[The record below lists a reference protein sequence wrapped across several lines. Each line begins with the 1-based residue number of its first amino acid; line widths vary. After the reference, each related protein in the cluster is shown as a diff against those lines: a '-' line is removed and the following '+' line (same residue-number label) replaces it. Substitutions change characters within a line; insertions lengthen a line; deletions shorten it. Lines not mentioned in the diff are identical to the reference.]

1 MPTISSFYGI
11 LIRMYFF
18 DAEQHHLPHIHA
30 QYQGQQAQFAI
41 DSGEVLAGALPRA
54 QTRLVPGSRS
64 TRTSWRQRGRWPSTV
79 FAPAKSPPCSDEGAR
94 IMNPQVTRATP
105 QADHRLLLEFDNG
118 ETRLFDLTPWLD
130 KGVFRALRDSPEF
143 AQARVVD
150 GSVEWPGE
158 IDLSYDTLYLRS
170 VVVKQATAA

>member
-1 MPTISSFYGI
+1 
-11 LIRMYFF
+11 
-18 DAEQHHLPHIHA
+18 
-30 QYQGQQAQFAI
+30 
-41 DSGEVLAGALPRA
+41 
-54 QTRLVPGSRS
+54 
-64 TRTSWRQRGRWPSTV
+64 
-79 FAPAKSPPCSDEGAR
+79 
-94 IMNPQVTRATP
+94 MNPHVTVATP
-105 QADHRLLLEFDNG
+105 QAEHRLLLEFDNG

-143 AQARVVD
+143 AQVRVVD

>member
-1 MPTISSFYGI
+1 
-11 LIRMYFF
+11 
-18 DAEQHHLPHIHA
+18 
-30 QYQGQQAQFAI
+30 
-41 DSGEVLAGALPRA
+41 
-54 QTRLVPGSRS
+54 
-64 TRTSWRQRGRWPSTV
+64 
-79 FAPAKSPPCSDEGAR
+79 
-94 IMNPQVTRATP
+94 MNPRVIRATP
-105 QADHRLLLEFDNG
+105 QAEHRLLLEFDNG

-170 VVVKQATAA
+170 VVVKQAAAA

>member
-1 MPTISSFYGI
+1 
-11 LIRMYFF
+11 
-18 DAEQHHLPHIHA
+18 
-30 QYQGQQAQFAI
+30 
-41 DSGEVLAGALPRA
+41 
-54 QTRLVPGSRS
+54 
-64 TRTSWRQRGRWPSTV
+64 
-79 FAPAKSPPCSDEGAR
+79 
-94 IMNPQVTRATP
+94 MNPHVTLATP
-105 QADHRLLLEFDNG
+105 QAEHRLLLEFDNG

-143 AQARVVD
+143 AQVRVVD

>member
-1 MPTISSFYGI
+1 
-11 LIRMYFF
+11 
-18 DAEQHHLPHIHA
+18 
-30 QYQGQQAQFAI
+30 
-41 DSGEVLAGALPRA
+41 
-54 QTRLVPGSRS
+54 
-64 TRTSWRQRGRWPSTV
+64 
-79 FAPAKSPPCSDEGAR
+79 
-94 IMNPQVTRATP
+94 MNPQVTRATP
-105 QADHRLLLEFDNG
+105 QAEHRLPLEFDNG

-130 KGVFRALRDSPEF
+130 KGVFRALRDSPGF

>member
-1 MPTISSFYGI
+1 
-11 LIRMYFF
+11 
-18 DAEQHHLPHIHA
+18 
-30 QYQGQQAQFAI
+30 
-41 DSGEVLAGALPRA
+41 
-54 QTRLVPGSRS
+54 
-64 TRTSWRQRGRWPSTV
+64 
-79 FAPAKSPPCSDEGAR
+79 
-94 IMNPQVTRATP
+94 MNPQVTRATP

-150 GSVEWPGE
+150 GSIEWPGE